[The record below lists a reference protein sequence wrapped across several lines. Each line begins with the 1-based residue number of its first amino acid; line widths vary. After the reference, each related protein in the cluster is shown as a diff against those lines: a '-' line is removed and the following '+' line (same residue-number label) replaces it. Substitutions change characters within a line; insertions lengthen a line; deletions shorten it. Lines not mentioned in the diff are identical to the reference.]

1 MPRGLTPWRKP
12 TLDETHRA
20 QWQGRL
26 PHLTGELFLSN
37 SLKCELQMDD
47 APRRTVPIK
56 LDVPEERRGNLHQIK
71 KQFLH
76 CANRTCEWAWRY
88 DDYCVT
94 SKSKAENALYDELRE
109 ETDLTANLVQKGI
122 RRAIEAVDA
131 GVEKLKQGEKTSQPE
146 FDSWSVVY
154 DKRSATFNADHATLS
169 TPNGRVTCEYAFPP
183 EDEREDTPFGRY
195 YESEAWDASSATLQ
209 YDEQDDTFYLHV
221 TLKNPD
227 NTVDG
232 TERQEAGHDDEGAE
246 NGVVLGVDLNVT
258 GAFAVTST
266 GGFIGSADY
275 LTHKRDQYER
285 RRARLQQTGTRSAHL
300 TIQSIGSRFS
310 NWSLDWL
317 HNRANDLIAEAQDAD
332 VDGII
337 FENLDHIRENIANGS
352 KFQQWVY
359 AKFVELVE
367 YKVESTELFVDT
379 VNPAYTSQRCSHCG
393 FTHEDNRDDKQ
404 FACQDCGYE
413 VNVDYNAAK
422 NVANRYCGYIYR
434 GQKSRDGW
442 ATSQL
447 ALKSGIL
454 NVNGEYTPAELLG

>member
-1 MPRGLTPWRKP
+1 
-12 TLDETHRA
+12 
-20 QWQGRL
+20 
-26 PHLTGELFLSN
+26 
-37 SLKCELQMDD
+37 MDD

-56 LDVPEERRGNLHQIK
+56 LDVPEERRGDLDQTKHE
-71 KQFLH
+71 FLH
-76 CANRTCEWAWRY
+76 CANRASEWAWR
-88 DDYCVT
+88 DDDLCIT
-94 SKSKAENALYDELRE
+94 SKSEAEDALYDELRE

-131 GVEKLKQGEKTSQPE
+131 GVEKLKQGEQTSQPE

-154 DKRSATFNADHATLS
+154 DKRSASFNDDHATLS
-169 TPNGRVTCEYAFPP
+169 TPNGRVTAEYVLPP

-195 YESEAWDASSATLQ
+195 YESDDWDASSATLQ
-209 YDEQDDTFYLHV
+209 YDDREDTFFLHV

-227 NTVDG
+227 YTVDASG
-232 TERQEAGHDDEGAE
+232 RQEASHDDDGAE

-266 GGFIGSADY
+266 GEFIGSADH
-275 LTHKRDQYER
+275 LTHKRNQYEQ
-285 RRARLQQTGTRSAHL
+285 RRARLQQTGTRSSHL

-310 NWSLDWL
+310 DWSLDWL

-352 KFQQWVY
+352 KFQQWAY

-367 YKVESTELFVDT
+367 YKVESTALFVDA

-393 FTHEDNRDDKQ
+393 FTHEDNRNDKQ

-413 VNVDYNAAK
+413 VNADYNGAK
-422 NVANRYCGYIYR
+422 NIANRYCRYIHR
-434 GQKSRDGW
+434 GQTSRGGW

-447 ALKSGIL
+447 ALKSGTV
-454 NVNGEYTPAELLG
+454 NVSGDYTPAQLG

>member
-1 MPRGLTPWRKP
+1 
-12 TLDETHRA
+12 
-20 QWQGRL
+20 
-26 PHLTGELFLSN
+26 
-37 SLKCELQMDD
+37 MDD

-56 LDVPEERRGNLHQIK
+56 LDVPRERHGDLHQTK
-71 KQFLH
+71 QQFLH
-76 CANRTCEWAWRY
+76 CANRTSEWAWRY
-88 DDYCVT
+88 DDYCIT
-94 SKSKAENALYDELRE
+94 SKSEAEDALYDELRE

-122 RRAIEAVDA
+122 RRAIEAVRG

-169 TPNGRVTCEYAFPP
+169 TPNGRVTAEYVLPP
-183 EDEREDTPFGRY
+183 EGEREDTPFGRY
-195 YESEAWDASSATLQ
+195 YESEEWDASSATLQ
-209 YDEQDDTFYLHV
+209 YDEHEDLFYLHV
-221 TLKNPD
+221 TLKNPEYK
-227 NTVDG
+227 VDG
-232 TERQEAGHDDEGAE
+232 TERQESESRIEGVE

-266 GGFIGSADY
+266 GKFVGSADY
-275 LTHKRDQYER
+275 LTHKRDQYEQ

-310 NWSLDWL
+310 DWSLDWL
-317 HNRANDLIAEAQDAD
+317 HNCANDLIEDAQDAG

-352 KFQQWVY
+352 KFQQWAY

-367 YKVESTELFVDT
+367 YKVESTALFVDFA
-379 VNPAYTSQRCSHCG
+379 NPAYTSQRCSHCG

-413 VNVDYNAAK
+413 VNADYNAAK
-422 NVANRYCGYIYR
+422 NIANRYCQYIHR
-434 GQKSRDGW
+434 GQKSRGGW

-447 ALKSGIL
+447 ALKSGTL
-454 NVNGEYTPAELLG
+454 NVNGQFRPTELLG